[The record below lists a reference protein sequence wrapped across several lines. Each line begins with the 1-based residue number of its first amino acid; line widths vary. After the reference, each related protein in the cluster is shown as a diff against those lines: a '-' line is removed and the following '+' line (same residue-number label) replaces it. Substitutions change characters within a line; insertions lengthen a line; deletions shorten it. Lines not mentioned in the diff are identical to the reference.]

1 MLRAVAA
8 PRPAMLASRTS
19 STSAIADTETVVVS
33 ATIPAGTL
41 QAGDT
46 FRIIAG
52 GVHTNTTTP
61 TTGSYRVRIGPTTLT
76 GVLPAVATLA
86 YGGSARTDVE
96 FMVHAQVTFRT
107 VGASGTAIG
116 GVATSFIVSANTNGA
131 ITSPVTVDTT
141 VDNLIELTYQS
152 GGASS
157 TETYTHGSISKV

>member
-19 STSAIADTETVVVS
+19 STSAIGNTETVVLS

-46 FRIIAG
+46 FRIVAG
-52 GVHTNTTTP
+52 GIHTNDNLSA
-61 TTGSYRVRIGPTTLT
+61 TGTYNVRIGPTTLT
-76 GVLPAVATLA
+76 GAVAAAATLG
-86 YGGSARTDVE
+86 YGGSARTNVE
-96 FMVHAQVTFRT
+96 FIVQAQITFRT

-152 GGASS
+152 GNAGGS
-157 TETYTHGSISKV
+157 ETYTHGSISKV